1 MLTRNS
7 LQPSDLKFVLIVGGG
22 NYSPYVRKRIEQ
34 LMGIPVNTNFDP
46 TNAVVVGA
54 AYFAGT
60 KEPVTD
66 QKELKAH
73 DAELARALC
82 LQPEF
87 AGDTRTL

>member
-1 MLTRNS
+1 
-7 LQPSDLKFVLIVGGG
+7 
-22 NYSPYVRKRIEQ
+22 
-34 LMGIPVNTNFDP
+34 MGIPVNTSIDP

-60 KEPVTD
+60 KELATARRNV
-66 QKELKAH
+66 KAH

-87 AGDTRTL
+87 AGDTGLLALSARAILTDYIIA